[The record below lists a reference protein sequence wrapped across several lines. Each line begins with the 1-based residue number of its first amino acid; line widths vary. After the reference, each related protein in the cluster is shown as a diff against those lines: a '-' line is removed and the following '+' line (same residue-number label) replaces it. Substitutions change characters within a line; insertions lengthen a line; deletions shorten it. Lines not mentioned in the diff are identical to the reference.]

1 MSSSF
6 LRESNESD
14 DAKFT
19 FLDTDERTGR
29 TLKYNDSFFQIML
42 DESMKMKMI
51 VFYKC
56 VQCNLRRGFI

>member
-6 LRESNESD
+6 LRESNEGD